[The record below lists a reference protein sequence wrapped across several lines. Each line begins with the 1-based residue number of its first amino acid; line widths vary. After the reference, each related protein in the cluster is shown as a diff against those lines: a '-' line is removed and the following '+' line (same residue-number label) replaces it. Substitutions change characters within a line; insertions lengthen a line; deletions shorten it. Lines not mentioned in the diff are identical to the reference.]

1 MGQWVV
7 GLISVAQ
14 LTLDARISGFRGI
27 TEVYNLVKARDPND
41 HYVIPG
47 TK

>member
-1 MGQWVV
+1 MVV

-14 LTLDARISGFRGI
+14 LTLSPEISDIDLI
-27 TEVYNLVKARDPND
+27 TEVYNLLRIGRIND